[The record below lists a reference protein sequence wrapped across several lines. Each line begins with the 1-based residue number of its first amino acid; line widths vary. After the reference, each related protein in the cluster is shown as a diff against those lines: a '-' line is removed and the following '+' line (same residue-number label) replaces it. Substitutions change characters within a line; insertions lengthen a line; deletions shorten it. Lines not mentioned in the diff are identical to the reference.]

1 MGKDSF
7 ILYTAQYD
15 AISAFSREQK
25 GELLEAL
32 FEYVINGNVPTIED
46 KEVSVAFAFF
56 RIQLDGDMQRY
67 KEKCEKNK
75 RIAQERWES
84 KKSERVQTDT
94 NVNERMRTD
103 TNANE
108 RVPNEYEYD
117 NEYDS
122 KDNMS
127 ASKYPYKEVI
137 DYLNTRA
144 GTKFKDKSK
153 DTRSHIRA
161 RIDEGFTVDDFKKVI
176 DGRIAAWKGDAKMNE
191 FIRPSTL
198 FGPKFESYLNAKPI
212 RLKPKNTFNNFEQ
225 RDYDFAELERQLTGV
240 I

>member
-32 FEYVINGNVPTIED
+32 FEYFINGNVPTIGD

-117 NEYDS
+117 NEYDN
-122 KDNMS
+122 DNDNDFYFSFLETEKQKKQNKEEFCQNVM
-127 ASKYPYKEVI
+127 KYYNMVI
-137 DYLNTRA
+137 EKCGCQLRPVKVLSETRKQLIVALAPLGNKQIAQGIINAARSNYLNGRTKARTRPA
-144 GTKFKDKSK
+144 DFDWIMRYENFVKCVEGT
-153 DTRSHIRA
+153 
-161 RIDEGFTVDDFKKVI
+161 
-176 DGRIAAWKGDAKMNE
+176 
-191 FIRPSTL
+191 L
-198 FGPKFESYLNAKPI
+198 
-212 RLKPKNTFNNFEQ
+212 
-225 RDYDFAELERQLTGV
+225 
-240 I
+240 

>member
-103 TNANE
+103 TNVNE

-117 NEYDS
+117 NEYDN
-122 KDNMS
+122 DNDFYFSFLETEKQKKQNKEEFCQNVM
-127 ASKYPYKEVI
+127 KYYNMVI
-137 DYLNTRA
+137 EKCGCQLRPVKVLSEARKQLIVALAPLGNKQIAQGIINAARSNYLNGRTKARTRPA
-144 GTKFKDKSK
+144 DFDWIMRYENFVKCVEGT
-153 DTRSHIRA
+153 
-161 RIDEGFTVDDFKKVI
+161 
-176 DGRIAAWKGDAKMNE
+176 
-191 FIRPSTL
+191 L
-198 FGPKFESYLNAKPI
+198 
-212 RLKPKNTFNNFEQ
+212 
-225 RDYDFAELERQLTGV
+225 
-240 I
+240 

>member
-108 RVPNEYEYD
+108 RVSNEYEYD
-117 NEYDS
+117 NEYDN
-122 KDNMS
+122 DNDNDFYFSFLETEKQKKQNKEEFCQNVM
-127 ASKYPYKEVI
+127 KYYNMVI
-137 DYLNTRA
+137 EKCGCQLRPVKVLSETRKQLIVALAPLGNKQIAQGIINAARSNYLNGRTKARTRPA
-144 GTKFKDKSK
+144 DFDWIMRYENFVKCVEGT
-153 DTRSHIRA
+153 
-161 RIDEGFTVDDFKKVI
+161 
-176 DGRIAAWKGDAKMNE
+176 
-191 FIRPSTL
+191 L
-198 FGPKFESYLNAKPI
+198 
-212 RLKPKNTFNNFEQ
+212 
-225 RDYDFAELERQLTGV
+225 
-240 I
+240 

>member
-117 NEYDS
+117 NEYDN
-122 KDNMS
+122 DNDFYFSFLETEKQKKQKIEEYCQSVM
-127 ASKYPYKEVI
+127 KYYNDMIKRADSQLRPIKVLSDARKKLI
-137 DYLNTRA
+137 LALVPLGNKNIAQGIINAVRSDYLNGRTKARTRPA
-144 GTKFKDKSK
+144 DFDWIMRYENFVKCVEGT
-153 DTRSHIRA
+153 
-161 RIDEGFTVDDFKKVI
+161 
-176 DGRIAAWKGDAKMNE
+176 
-191 FIRPSTL
+191 L
-198 FGPKFESYLNAKPI
+198 
-212 RLKPKNTFNNFEQ
+212 
-225 RDYDFAELERQLTGV
+225 
-240 I
+240 

>member
-117 NEYDS
+117 NEYDN
-122 KDNMS
+122 DNDFYFSFLETEKQKKQNKEEFCQNVM
-127 ASKYPYKEVI
+127 KYYNMVI
-137 DYLNTRA
+137 EKCGCQLRPVKVLSDARKKLILALVPLGNKNIAQGIINAVRSDYLNGRTKARTRPA
-144 GTKFKDKSK
+144 DFDWIMRYENFVKCVEGT
-153 DTRSHIRA
+153 
-161 RIDEGFTVDDFKKVI
+161 
-176 DGRIAAWKGDAKMNE
+176 
-191 FIRPSTL
+191 L
-198 FGPKFESYLNAKPI
+198 
-212 RLKPKNTFNNFEQ
+212 
-225 RDYDFAELERQLTGV
+225 
-240 I
+240 

>member
-103 TNANE
+103 TNASE

-117 NEYDS
+117 NEYDNDNDFS
-122 KDNMS
+122 FSFLETEKQKKQNKEEFCQNVMKYDNM
-127 ASKYPYKEVI
+127 VI
-137 DYLNTRA
+137 EKCGCQLRPVKVLSETRKQLIVALAPLGNKQIAQGIINAARSNYLNGRTKARTRPA
-144 GTKFKDKSK
+144 DFDWIMRYENFVKCVEGT
-153 DTRSHIRA
+153 
-161 RIDEGFTVDDFKKVI
+161 
-176 DGRIAAWKGDAKMNE
+176 
-191 FIRPSTL
+191 L
-198 FGPKFESYLNAKPI
+198 
-212 RLKPKNTFNNFEQ
+212 
-225 RDYDFAELERQLTGV
+225 
-240 I
+240 